1 MNKVLEM
8 SKRMSKGGRKRIRM
22 VLLTIHKDGEMN
34 KNGITWE
41 EQNVLN
47 NLESI
52 KNIPICAT
60 FIDEDKT
67 ILFDHGYTETVELDD
82 GKSEPLF
89 NNSEVV
95 GTIEKA
101 KIEDLEIDG
110 EVRRVLVGY
119 GYLYCQRYFALCE
132 KLMEDIAVSS
142 VKSSIEVMGKEENNS
157 KIVYDGG
164 YKEKGRKPSSFD
176 FSATCLLGVE
186 EADDSCYVLEVAEN
200 QNKEEQK
207 TMGEKEMR
215 ELITSVI
222 TETNSKNDELN
233 TKIEEL
239 NSTIESKD
247 AEIKELNDK
256 VNANADADKEKDEKI
271 EKLTKKNEELE
282 KELNECKKAEKKA
295 ALDKAI
301 GEFSEDE
308 QKYAESEINSFRENP
323 LEGDVD
329 AVVNAIHAGI
339 GRASKKAEADAKV
352 AEQNAKKE
360 DADLDIFSE
369 VNSAEDESNEDVNIF

>member
-132 KLMEDIAVSS
+132 KLMEDIAMSS

-271 EKLTKKNEELE
+271 EELTKKNEELE

>member
-1 MNKVLEM
+1 MNKILEM
-8 SKRMSKGGRKRIRM
+8 STRMSKGGRKRIRM
-22 VLLTIHKDGEMN
+22 VLLTIHEDGEMN

-60 FIDEDKT
+60 FLNEDKT
-67 ILFDHGYTETVELDD
+67 ILFDHGYTETIELDE

-89 NNSEVV
+89 NNSEVI

-110 EVRRVLVGY
+110 EMRRVLVGY

-132 KLMEDIAVSS
+132 KLIEEIANSS
-142 VKSSIEVMGKEENNS
+142 VKSSIEIMGKDENNS

-186 EADDSCYVLEVAEN
+186 EADDSCYVIEIAQE
-200 QNKEEQK
+200 QKKEEIV
-207 TMGEKEMR
+207 MNEKEMR
-215 ELITSVI
+215 DVIIAAI
-222 TETNSKNDELN
+222 TETNSKNDELTKTIN
-233 TKIEEL
+233 ELNSAIADKDTQIADLSAKVETNATADADKDAKIEEL
-239 NSTIESKD
+239 KG
-247 AEIKELNDK
+247 
-256 VNANADADKEKDEKI
+256 KI
-271 EKLTKKNEELE
+271 AELE
-282 KELNECKKAEKKA
+282 AKLDECKKAEQNS
-295 ALDKAI
+295 ALDKAL
-301 GEFSEDE
+301 EAFTETE
-308 QKYAESEINSFRENP
+308 QKYAESEINAFREDPIAGN
-323 LEGDVD
+323 VD
-329 AVVNAIHAGI
+329 TVVNAINAGI
-339 GRASKKAEADAKV
+339 GKAVKAAEVDAKV
-352 AEQNAKKE
+352 AEQNSAKD

-369 VNSAEDESNEDVNIF
+369 VNSVEDADDSDVNIF

>member
-60 FIDEDKT
+60 FLDEDKT

-110 EVRRVLVGY
+110 ESRRVLVGY

-200 QNKEEQK
+200 QNKEETK
-207 TMGEKEMR
+207 IMGEKEMR

-222 TETNSKNDELN
+222 TETNTKNDELN
-233 TKIEEL
+233 TKIAEL

-271 EKLTKKNEELE
+271 EELTKKNEELE
-282 KELNECKKAEKKA
+282 SELNECKKAEKNA
-295 ALDKAI
+295 ELDKAI
-301 GEFSEDE
+301 GEFSEEE

-323 LEGDVD
+323 LEGNV
-329 AVVNAIHAGI
+329 ATVVNAIHAGI

-352 AEQNAKKE
+352 AEQNSANN

-369 VNSAEDESNEDVNIF
+369 VNSADDDSNEEVNIF

>member
-256 VNANADADKEKDEKI
+256 VNANDDADKEKDEKI
-271 EKLTKKNEELE
+271 EELTKKNEELE

>member
-1 MNKVLEM
+1 MNKILEM
-8 SKRMSKGGRKRIRM
+8 STRMSKGGRKRIRM
-22 VLLTIHKDGEMN
+22 VLLTIHEDGEMN

-60 FIDEDKT
+60 FLNEDKT
-67 ILFDHGYTETVELDD
+67 ILFDHGYTETIELDE

-89 NNSEVV
+89 NNSEVI

-110 EVRRVLVGY
+110 EMRRVLVGY

-132 KLMEDIAVSS
+132 KLIEEIANSS
-142 VKSSIEVMGKEENNS
+142 VKSSIEIMGKDENNS

-186 EADDSCYVLEVAEN
+186 EADDSCYVIEIAQE
-200 QNKEEQK
+200 QKKEEIV
-207 TMGEKEMR
+207 MNEKEMR
-215 ELITSVI
+215 DVIIAAI
-222 TETNSKNDELN
+222 TETNSKNDELTKTIN
-233 TKIEEL
+233 ELNSAIADKDTQIADLSAKVEANATADADKDAKIEEL
-239 NSTIESKD
+239 KG
-247 AEIKELNDK
+247 
-256 VNANADADKEKDEKI
+256 KI
-271 EKLTKKNEELE
+271 AELE
-282 KELNECKKAEKKA
+282 AKLDECKKAEQNS
-295 ALDKAI
+295 ALDKAL
-301 GEFSEDE
+301 EAFTETE
-308 QKYAESEINSFRENP
+308 QKYAESEINAFRENP
-323 LEGDVD
+323 IAGNVDV
-329 AVVNAIHAGI
+329 VVNAINAGI
-339 GRASKKAEADAKV
+339 GKAVKAAEADAMV
-352 AEQNAKKE
+352 AEQNSAKE

-369 VNSAEDESNEDVNIF
+369 VNSVEDTDDSDVNIF

>member
-271 EKLTKKNEELE
+271 EELTKKNEELE

-295 ALDKAI
+295 SLDKAI

>member
-164 YKEKGRKPSSFD
+164 YKDKGRKPSSFD

-222 TETNSKNDELN
+222 TEVNSKNDELN

-271 EKLTKKNEELE
+271 EELTKKNEELE

>member
-95 GTIEKA
+95 GTIEEA

-271 EKLTKKNEELE
+271 EELTKKNEELE

>member
-67 ILFDHGYTETVELDD
+67 ILFDHGYTETVELDG

-233 TKIEEL
+233 TKIKEL

-256 VNANADADKEKDEKI
+256 VNANVDADKEKDEKI
-271 EKLTKKNEELE
+271 EELTKKNEELE

>member
-1 MNKVLEM
+1 
-8 SKRMSKGGRKRIRM
+8 
-22 VLLTIHKDGEMN
+22 
-34 KNGITWE
+34 
-41 EQNVLN
+41 
-47 NLESI
+47 
-52 KNIPICAT
+52 
-60 FIDEDKT
+60 
-67 ILFDHGYTETVELDD
+67 
-82 GKSEPLF
+82 
-89 NNSEVV
+89 
-95 GTIEKA
+95 
-101 KIEDLEIDG
+101 
-110 EVRRVLVGY
+110 
-119 GYLYCQRYFALCE
+119 
-132 KLMEDIAVSS
+132 
-142 VKSSIEVMGKEENNS
+142 
-157 KIVYDGG
+157 
-164 YKEKGRKPSSFD
+164 
-176 FSATCLLGVE
+176 
-186 EADDSCYVLEVAEN
+186 
-200 QNKEEQK
+200 
-207 TMGEKEMR
+207 MGEKEMR

>member
-82 GKSEPLF
+82 GKAEPLF

-222 TETNSKNDELN
+222 TEVNSNNDELN

-256 VNANADADKEKDEKI
+256 VNANVDADKEKDEKI
-271 EKLTKKNEELE
+271 EELTKKNEELE
-282 KELNECKKAEKKA
+282 KELNECKKAEQNA

-323 LEGDVD
+323 LEGNVD

>member
-110 EVRRVLVGY
+110 GVRRVLVGY

-215 ELITSVI
+215 EIITSVI

-271 EKLTKKNEELE
+271 EELTKKNEELE

-339 GRASKKAEADAKV
+339 GRASKKAEADAKI

-369 VNSAEDESNEDVNIF
+369 VNSAEDELNEDVNIF

>member
-271 EKLTKKNEELE
+271 EELRKKNEELE

-360 DADLDIFSE
+360 DTDLDIFSE

>member
-271 EKLTKKNEELE
+271 EELTKKNEELE

-308 QKYAESEINSFRENP
+308 QKYAESEINSFRKNP

>member
-1 MNKVLEM
+1 MNKILEM
-8 SKRMSKGGRKRIRM
+8 STRMSKGGRKRIRM
-22 VLLTIHKDGEMN
+22 VLLTIHEDGEMN

-60 FIDEDKT
+60 FLNEDKT
-67 ILFDHGYTETVELDD
+67 ILFDHGYTETIELDE

-89 NNSEVV
+89 NNSEVI

-110 EVRRVLVGY
+110 EMRRVLVGY

-132 KLMEDIAVSS
+132 KLIEEIANSS
-142 VKSSIEVMGKEENNS
+142 VKSSIEIMGKDENNS

-186 EADDSCYVLEVAEN
+186 EADDSCYVIEIAQE
-200 QNKEEQK
+200 QKKEEIV
-207 TMGEKEMR
+207 MNEKEMR
-215 ELITSVI
+215 DVIIAAI
-222 TETNSKNDELN
+222 TETNSKNDELTKTIN
-233 TKIEEL
+233 ELNSAIADKDTQIADLSAKVEANATADADKDAKIEEL
-239 NSTIESKD
+239 KG
-247 AEIKELNDK
+247 
-256 VNANADADKEKDEKI
+256 KI
-271 EKLTKKNEELE
+271 AELE
-282 KELNECKKAEKKA
+282 AKLDECKKAEQNS
-295 ALDKAI
+295 ALDKAL
-301 GEFSEDE
+301 EAFTETE
-308 QKYAESEINSFRENP
+308 QKYAESEINAFREDPIAGN
-323 LEGDVD
+323 VD
-329 AVVNAIHAGI
+329 TVVNAINAGI
-339 GRASKKAEADAKV
+339 GKAVKAAEVDAKV
-352 AEQNAKKE
+352 AEQNSAKD

-369 VNSAEDESNEDVNIF
+369 VNSVEDADDSDVNIF

>member
-52 KNIPICAT
+52 KSIPICAT

-271 EKLTKKNEELE
+271 EELTKKNEELE

>member
-222 TETNSKNDELN
+222 TETNGKNDELN

-271 EKLTKKNEELE
+271 EELTKKNEELE

-369 VNSAEDESNEDVNIF
+369 VNSAEDGSNEDVNIF

>member
-41 EQNVLN
+41 EQNVLK

-271 EKLTKKNEELE
+271 EELTKKNEELE

-323 LEGDVD
+323 LEGDID

>member
-271 EKLTKKNEELE
+271 EELTKKNEELE

-295 ALDKAI
+295 TLDKAI

>member
-256 VNANADADKEKDEKI
+256 VNANTDADKEKDEKI
-271 EKLTKKNEELE
+271 EELTKKNEELE

-369 VNSAEDESNEDVNIF
+369 VNSAEDDSNEDVNIF